1 MTVIDELLRKYPII
15 SDQVDADDVR
25 TVLVE
30 LEKTLGQKVPGDIVE
45 FGCYIGTTSLFIR
58 RLLDLRQE
66 NRTFHVYDSFEGL
79 PEKSR
84 EDESPAGT
92 NFQAGK
98 LAVSKKQLTREF
110 QKAGL
115 KLPIIHKGWFDQL
128 SSGDV
133 PEQIAFAFLDGDF
146 YESIKSSLKLVLPRM
161 QPGSTIVIDDYARE
175 ALPGVA
181 RAVQELHLSTNDV
194 HGLGVIRVAGTK
206 TRDLFT

>member
-1 MTVIDELLRKYPII
+1 MSVADELLRKYPII
-15 SDQVDADDVR
+15 SDQVDREDVR
-25 TVLVE
+25 VVLTE
-30 LEKTLGQKVPGDIVE
+30 LEKTFDKAVPGDIVE

-58 RLLDLRQE
+58 RLLHEYHE

-84 EDESPAGT
+84 EDQSPAGT

-98 LAVSKKQLTREF
+98 LAVSKKQFIREF

-115 KLPIIHKGWFDQL
+115 QLPIIHKGWFNEL
-128 SSGDV
+128 TAEDV

-146 YESIKSSLKLVLPRM
+146 YESIKSSLRLVLPKM
-161 QPGSTIVIDDYARE
+161 VNGGTIVIDDYARE

-181 RAVQELHLSTNDV
+181 RAVQESQLAVQVL
-194 HGLGVIRVAGTK
+194 HGLGVAHI
-206 TRDLFT
+206 